1 MNPKQQKVVKLV
13 TCGVCALMYVAG
25 LVMFFLK
32 NFAGGL
38 SAVVF
43 ASLAGLCALYYF
55 RALELSGQQRD
66 DPQAP
71 NDENNADG

>member
-1 MNPKQQKVVKLV
+1 MNPKRQKVVKLV
-13 TCGVCALMYVAG
+13 TCSVCALMYVSG

-55 RALELSGQQRD
+55 RALERSGQQRD
-66 DPQAP
+66 DPHAP
-71 NDENNADG
+71 NDENSADS